1 MITDMKDAKI
11 FSPLQLGRT
20 TLKNRIAMAPMSMHY
35 EATNGTVPK
44 QLADIFVRRAEGGA
58 GYVVIDAVTVDH
70 KYWYIG
76 KTTALDKDSLV
87 PQFAAFAKRVSDAGS
102 TLFPQLIHPGPESIC
117 ALKGI
122 TPLGPSVNTNAN
134 GAVSRPITID
144 EIHKV
149 VKQYGQAARRAEEA
163 GCGGIALH
171 VAHAYMLPGAFLS
184 PLRNKRMDEY
194 GGCIDNRA
202 RLILEIIEECR
213 RNISRDFPIVLRVSG
228 SEREPGGNSLDEM
241 LYLAPKF
248 EAAGVDMLEVSGG
261 VQYEG
266 LQNILPSHS
275 QKIGMN
281 VYEASEIK
289 KVVNIPVF
297 VVGKI
302 NDVRYA
308 ADLVERGL
316 VDGVSMGRPLLA
328 DPDLPKKAYENRF
341 DDITPCGSCGGRCIT
356 PEDPHHPVCKCHINP
371 LVGHEYDYPFN
382 PTDKPKKVLVIG
394 AGPGGMYTAV
404 TAAERGHDVTVW
416 EKSKQ
421 IGGQLNL
428 AVVSP
433 GKQEM
438 CKWLTHLNYRA
449 KKAGVKFE
457 FKKEATVENVKE
469 FAPDAVV
476 VATGATPLIP
486 TFIKGVGDYPIIT
499 THDILSRKV
508 TIPKGT
514 VCILGGGE
522 VACETA
528 EMLMADARPNS
539 FATTGSIGDVEVT
552 LVEMQPQ
559 LMTGVC
565 LPNRN
570 IALASL
576 RREGVKSYI
585 NSKVLE
591 VTEHE
596 VKIQHKDGTEEWL
609 KGFDYIVL
617 GLGSRKYDPLS
628 EELKAFVPEVHVI
641 GDAIKPGQSSDA
653 MHQGFHIALAAGAH
667 IHGHGLQAD
676 AARAQVFHGH
686 VQVLVAAHLH
696 AVQGIAVA
704 IANDHIVIP
713 PFPDGRLFHSGCGTR
728 PRPARA
734 YRFQSRPAGY
744 HRDRSAQSA

>member
-1 MITDMKDAKI
+1 MITDMKNAKL
-11 FSPLQLGRT
+11 FTPLQLGRT

-35 EATNGTVPK
+35 EATDGTVPK
-44 QLADIFVRRAEGGA
+44 QLADIFVRRAEGGV

-76 KTTALDKDSLV
+76 KTTALDKDKLI

-102 TLFPQLIHPGPESIC
+102 TLFPQIIHPGPESIC

-122 TPLGPSVNTNAN
+122 KPLGPSVNTNAN
-134 GAVSRPITID
+134 GHVCREITID

-171 VAHAYMLPGAFLS
+171 AAHAYMLPGAFLS

-213 RNISRDFPIVLRVSG
+213 RNISPDFPIVLRVSG

-356 PEDPHHPVCKCHINP
+356 SEDPHHPVCKCHINP

-486 TFIKGVGDYPIIT
+486 TFIKGVGDYPVIT

-653 MHQGFHIALAAGAH
+653 MHQGFH
-667 IHGHGLQAD
+667 
-676 AARAQVFHGH
+676 V
-686 VQVLVAAHLH
+686 
-696 AVQGIAVA
+696 
-704 IANDHIVIP
+704 
-713 PFPDGRLFHSGCGTR
+713 
-728 PRPARA
+728 
-734 YRFQSRPAGY
+734 GY
-744 HRDRSAQSA
+744 EL

>member
-213 RNISRDFPIVLRVSG
+213 RNISPDFPIVLRVSG

-486 TFIKGVGDYPIIT
+486 TFIKGVGDYPVIT

-596 VKIQHKDGTEEWL
+596 VKIQHQDGTEEWL

-653 MHQGFHIALAAGAH
+653 MHQGFH
-667 IHGHGLQAD
+667 
-676 AARAQVFHGH
+676 V
-686 VQVLVAAHLH
+686 
-696 AVQGIAVA
+696 
-704 IANDHIVIP
+704 
-713 PFPDGRLFHSGCGTR
+713 
-728 PRPARA
+728 
-734 YRFQSRPAGY
+734 GY
-744 HRDRSAQSA
+744 EL

>member
-11 FSPLQLGRT
+11 ISPLQLGRT

-653 MHQGFHIALAAGAH
+653 MHQGFH
-667 IHGHGLQAD
+667 
-676 AARAQVFHGH
+676 V
-686 VQVLVAAHLH
+686 
-696 AVQGIAVA
+696 
-704 IANDHIVIP
+704 
-713 PFPDGRLFHSGCGTR
+713 
-728 PRPARA
+728 
-734 YRFQSRPAGY
+734 GY
-744 HRDRSAQSA
+744 EL

>member
-1 MITDMKDAKI
+1 MITDMKNAKI

-102 TLFPQLIHPGPESIC
+102 TLIPQIIHPGPESIC

-171 VAHAYMLPGAFLS
+171 CAHAYMLPGAFLS

-328 DPDLPKKAYENRF
+328 DPDLPKKALENRF

-371 LVGHEYDYPFN
+371 LVGHEYDFPFN
-382 PTDKPKKVLVIG
+382 PTDKPRKVLIIG
-394 AGPGGMYTAV
+394 AGPGGMY

-486 TFIKGVGDYPIIT
+486 TFIKGVGDYPVIT
-499 THDILSRKV
+499 THDVLSRKV

-528 EMLMADARPNS
+528 EMIMADARPNS

-591 VTEHE
+591 VTEHD
-596 VKIQHKDGTEEWL
+596 VKIQHKDGSEEWL
-609 KGFDYIVL
+609 KGFDYIIL

-641 GDAIKPGQSSDA
+641 GDAVKPGQSSDA
-653 MHQGFHIALAAGAH
+653 MHQGFHI
-667 IHGHGLQAD
+667 
-676 AARAQVFHGH
+676 
-686 VQVLVAAHLH
+686 
-696 AVQGIAVA
+696 
-704 IANDHIVIP
+704 
-713 PFPDGRLFHSGCGTR
+713 
-728 PRPARA
+728 
-734 YRFQSRPAGY
+734 GY
-744 HRDRSAQSA
+744 EL

>member
-1 MITDMKDAKI
+1 MITDMKNAKI

-102 TLFPQLIHPGPESIC
+102 TLIPQIIHPGPESIC

-171 VAHAYMLPGAFLS
+171 CAHAYMLPGAFLS

-328 DPDLPKKAYENRF
+328 DPDLPKKALENRF

-356 PEDPHHPVCKCHINP
+356 PEAPHHPVCKCHINP
-371 LVGHEYDYPFN
+371 LVGHEYDFPFN
-382 PTDKPKKVLVIG
+382 PTDKPKKVLIIG

-416 EKSKQ
+416 EKGKQ

-486 TFIKGVGDYPIIT
+486 TFIKGVGDYPVIT
-499 THDILSRKV
+499 THDVLSRKV

-528 EMLMADARPNS
+528 EMIMADARPNS

-591 VTEHE
+591 VTEHD
-596 VKIQHKDGTEEWL
+596 VKIQHKDGSEEWL
-609 KGFDYIVL
+609 KGFDYIIL

-641 GDAIKPGQSSDA
+641 GDAVKPGQSSDA
-653 MHQGFHIALAAGAH
+653 MHQGFHI
-667 IHGHGLQAD
+667 
-676 AARAQVFHGH
+676 
-686 VQVLVAAHLH
+686 
-696 AVQGIAVA
+696 
-704 IANDHIVIP
+704 
-713 PFPDGRLFHSGCGTR
+713 
-728 PRPARA
+728 
-734 YRFQSRPAGY
+734 GY
-744 HRDRSAQSA
+744 EL

>member
-213 RNISRDFPIVLRVSG
+213 RNISPDFPIVLRVSG

-457 FKKEATVENVKE
+457 FKKEATVESVKE

-486 TFIKGVGDYPIIT
+486 TFIKGVGDYPVIT

-653 MHQGFHIALAAGAH
+653 MHQ
-667 IHGHGLQAD
+667 
-676 AARAQVFHGH
+676 VFH
-686 VQVLVAAHLH
+686 V
-696 AVQGIAVA
+696 
-704 IANDHIVIP
+704 
-713 PFPDGRLFHSGCGTR
+713 
-728 PRPARA
+728 
-734 YRFQSRPAGY
+734 GY
-744 HRDRSAQSA
+744 EL

>member
-1 MITDMKDAKI
+1 MFISAASTALIITLPA
-11 FSPLQLGRT
+11 L
-20 TLKNRIAMAPMSMHY
+20 IA
-35 EATNGTVPK
+35 T
-44 QLADIFVRRAEGGA
+44 VRRLAMPVTHLPVI
-58 GYVVIDAVTVDH
+58 VVGRIND
-70 KYWYIG
+70 
-76 KTTALDKDSLV
+76 
-87 PQFAAFAKRVSDAGS
+87 PRVA
-102 TLFPQLIHPGPESIC
+102 
-117 ALKGI
+117 
-122 TPLGPSVNTNAN
+122 NT
-134 GAVSRPITID
+134 
-144 EIHKV
+144 
-149 VKQYGQAARRAEEA
+149 
-163 GCGGIALH
+163 
-171 VAHAYMLPGAFLS
+171 
-184 PLRNKRMDEY
+184 
-194 GGCIDNRA
+194 
-202 RLILEIIEECR
+202 IL
-213 RNISRDFPIVLRVSG
+213 VSG
-228 SEREPGGNSLDEM
+228 KADL
-241 LYLAPKF
+241 
-248 EAAGVDMLEVSGG
+248 
-261 VQYEG
+261 
-266 LQNILPSHS
+266 
-275 QKIGMN
+275 IGM
-281 VYEASEIK
+281 ARQS
-289 KVVNIPVF
+289 
-297 VVGKI
+297 
-302 NDVRYA
+302 
-308 ADLVERGL
+308 
-316 VDGVSMGRPLLA
+316 LA
-328 DPDLPKKAYENRF
+328 DPETPNKAKEGRF
-341 DDITPCGSCGGRCIT
+341 LDIRRCVGCL
-356 PEDPHHPVCKCHINP
+356 HGC
-371 LVGHEYDYPFN
+371 VGHIDTGRRGTCELNPMIGHETDPDYQIRK
-382 PTDKPKKVLVIG
+382 TETPKNVLIIG

-486 TFIKGVGDYPIIT
+486 TFIKGVGDYPVIT

-528 EMLMADARPNS
+528 EMIMADARPNS

-591 VTEHE
+591 VTEHD
-596 VKIQHKDGTEEWL
+596 VKIQHKDGSEEWL
-609 KGFDYIVL
+609 KGFDYIIL

-641 GDAIKPGQSSDA
+641 GDAVKPGQSSDA
-653 MHQGFHIALAAGAH
+653 MHQGFHI
-667 IHGHGLQAD
+667 
-676 AARAQVFHGH
+676 
-686 VQVLVAAHLH
+686 
-696 AVQGIAVA
+696 
-704 IANDHIVIP
+704 
-713 PFPDGRLFHSGCGTR
+713 
-728 PRPARA
+728 
-734 YRFQSRPAGY
+734 GY
-744 HRDRSAQSA
+744 EL

>member
-213 RNISRDFPIVLRVSG
+213 RKISRDFPIVLRVSG

-653 MHQGFHIALAAGAH
+653 MHQGFH
-667 IHGHGLQAD
+667 
-676 AARAQVFHGH
+676 V
-686 VQVLVAAHLH
+686 
-696 AVQGIAVA
+696 
-704 IANDHIVIP
+704 
-713 PFPDGRLFHSGCGTR
+713 
-728 PRPARA
+728 
-734 YRFQSRPAGY
+734 GY
-744 HRDRSAQSA
+744 EL

>member
-1 MITDMKDAKI
+1 MITDMKKAKL
-11 FSPLQLGRT
+11 FTPLQLGRT

-44 QLADIFVRRAEGGA
+44 RLADIFVRRAEGGA

-76 KTTALDKDSLV
+76 KTTALDKDKLV

-102 TLFPQLIHPGPESIC
+102 VLIPQIIHPGPESIC
-117 ALKGI
+117 AMKGI
-122 TPLGPSVNTNAN
+122 TPIGPSVNTNAN
-134 GAVSRPITID
+134 GHVSRPATIE
-144 EIHKV
+144 EIHKI

-171 VAHAYMLPGAFLS
+171 AAHAYMLPGAFLS

-213 RNISRDFPIVLRVSG
+213 RCVSRDFPIILRVSG
-228 SEREPGGNSLDEM
+228 DERAAGGNSLEEM
-241 LYLAPKF
+241 LDLAPKF

-275 QKIGMN
+275 QPIGKN
-281 VYEASEIK
+281 VHEASEIK

-302 NDVRYA
+302 NDIRYG
-308 ADLVERGL
+308 ADIVERGL
-316 VDGVSMGRPLLA
+316 VDGISLGRPLLA

-356 PEDPHHPVCKCHINP
+356 PEDPLHPVCECHINP

-382 PTDKPKKVLVIG
+382 PTDKPKKVLIIG

-416 EKSKQ
+416 EKNSI

-476 VATGATPLIP
+476 VATGAKPFIP
-486 TFIKGVGDYPIIT
+486 TFIQGIDPEHVIT
-499 THDILSRKV
+499 THDVLSRKV
-508 TIPKGT
+508 IIPQGR

-528 EMLMADARPNS
+528 EMIMRDARPNTN
-539 FATTGSIGDVEVT
+539 FFHTGCIGDVEVE
-552 LVEMQPQ
+552 LVEMMPQ
-559 LMTGVC
+559 MDTGVC
-565 LPNRN
+565 QPNRN
-570 IALASL
+570 VELASL
-576 RREGVKSYI
+576 RNHGVKMHV

-591 VTEHE
+591 VTDRD
-596 VKIQHKDGTEEWL
+596 VKIQSTRDGSEQWL
-609 KGFDYIVL
+609 KDFDFIIL

-628 EELKAFVPEVHVI
+628 EDLKKFVPEVHVI

-653 MHQGFHIALAAGAH
+653 MHQGFK
-667 IHGHGLQAD
+667 
-676 AARAQVFHGH
+676 V
-686 VQVLVAAHLH
+686 
-696 AVQGIAVA
+696 
-704 IANDHIVIP
+704 
-713 PFPDGRLFHSGCGTR
+713 
-728 PRPARA
+728 
-734 YRFQSRPAGY
+734 GY
-744 HRDRSAQSA
+744 NL

>member
-1 MITDMKDAKI
+1 MITDMKNAKI

-102 TLFPQLIHPGPESIC
+102 TLIPQIIHPGPESIC

-171 VAHAYMLPGAFLS
+171 CAHAYMLPGAFLS

-328 DPDLPKKAYENRF
+328 DPDLPKKALENRF

-371 LVGHEYDYPFN
+371 LVGHEYDFPFN
-382 PTDKPKKVLVIG
+382 PTDKPKKVLIIG

-486 TFIKGVGDYPIIT
+486 TFIKGVGAYPVIT
-499 THDILSRKV
+499 THDVLSRKV

-528 EMLMADARPNS
+528 EMIMADARPNS

-591 VTEHE
+591 VTEHD
-596 VKIQHKDGTEEWL
+596 VKIQHKDGSEEWL
-609 KGFDYIVL
+609 KGFDYIIL

-641 GDAIKPGQSSDA
+641 GDAVKPGQSSDA
-653 MHQGFHIALAAGAH
+653 MHQGFHI
-667 IHGHGLQAD
+667 
-676 AARAQVFHGH
+676 
-686 VQVLVAAHLH
+686 
-696 AVQGIAVA
+696 
-704 IANDHIVIP
+704 
-713 PFPDGRLFHSGCGTR
+713 
-728 PRPARA
+728 
-734 YRFQSRPAGY
+734 GY
-744 HRDRSAQSA
+744 EL

>member
-539 FATTGSIGDVEVT
+539 FATTGSIGDEEVT

-653 MHQGFHIALAAGAH
+653 MHQGFH
-667 IHGHGLQAD
+667 
-676 AARAQVFHGH
+676 V
-686 VQVLVAAHLH
+686 
-696 AVQGIAVA
+696 
-704 IANDHIVIP
+704 
-713 PFPDGRLFHSGCGTR
+713 
-728 PRPARA
+728 
-734 YRFQSRPAGY
+734 GY
-744 HRDRSAQSA
+744 EL

>member
-213 RNISRDFPIVLRVSG
+213 RNISPDFPIVLRVSG

-248 EAAGVDMLEVSGG
+248 EAAGVDMLGVSGG
-261 VQYEG
+261 VQYQG

-486 TFIKGVGDYPIIT
+486 TFIKGVGDYPVIT

-653 MHQGFHIALAAGAH
+653 MHQGFH
-667 IHGHGLQAD
+667 
-676 AARAQVFHGH
+676 V
-686 VQVLVAAHLH
+686 
-696 AVQGIAVA
+696 
-704 IANDHIVIP
+704 
-713 PFPDGRLFHSGCGTR
+713 
-728 PRPARA
+728 
-734 YRFQSRPAGY
+734 GY
-744 HRDRSAQSA
+744 EL

>member
-1 MITDMKDAKI
+1 MITDMKNAKL
-11 FSPLQLGRT
+11 FSPLQLGKT
-20 TLKNRIAMAPMSMHY
+20 TLQNRIAMAPMSMHY
-35 EATNGTVPK
+35 EATDGTVPK
-44 QLADIFVRRAEGGA
+44 QLADIFVRRAEGGV

-87 PQFAAFAKRVSDAGS
+87 PQFADFAKRISNAGS
-102 TLFPQLIHPGPESIC
+102 TLFPQIVHPGPESIC
-117 ALKGI
+117 AFKGI
-122 TPLGPSVNTNAN
+122 KPLGPSVNTNAN
-134 GAVSRPITID
+134 GHVSREMTID

-171 VAHAYMLPGAFLS
+171 TAHAYMLPGAFLS

-213 RNISRDFPIVLRVSG
+213 RCVSRDFPIVLRVSG
-228 SEREPGGNSLDEM
+228 DERHAGGNSLEEM

-275 QKIGMN
+275 QRIGMN

-302 NDVRYA
+302 NDIRYA
-308 ADLVERGL
+308 ADIVERGL
-316 VDGVSMGRPLLA
+316 VDGVTLGRPLLA
-328 DPDLPKKAYENRF
+328 DPDLPKKARENRF

-356 PEDPHHPVCKCHINP
+356 PEDPNHVVCKCHINP
-371 LVGHEYDYPFN
+371 LVGREYDFPF
-382 PTDKPKKVLVIG
+382 KPAEKAKKLLVIG

-416 EKSKQ
+416 EKSNH

-438 CKWLTHLNYRA
+438 TKWMVHLNYRA

-457 FKKEATVENVKE
+457 FKKEATVDMVKE

-476 VATGATPLIP
+476 VATGAKPFIP
-486 TFIKGVGDYPIIT
+486 TFIKGVDPAKAIT

-508 TIPKGT
+508 TVPKGR

-528 EMLMADARPNS
+528 EMLMNDARPNAN
-539 FATTGSIGDVEVT
+539 FVKAASIGDVEVT
-552 LVEMQPQ
+552 LIEMLPQ
-559 LMTGVC
+559 MMTGVC
-565 LPNRN
+565 APNRN
-570 IALASL
+570 IAMASL
-576 RREGVKSYI
+576 RREGVEMHV

-591 VTEHE
+591 ITDHDVL
-596 VKIQHKDGTEEWL
+596 IQHKDGSEEWL

-628 EELKAFVPEVHVI
+628 EELKTFVPEVYVI

-653 MHQGFHIALAAGAH
+653 MHQGFE
-667 IHGHGLQAD
+667 
-676 AARAQVFHGH
+676 V
-686 VQVLVAAHLH
+686 
-696 AVQGIAVA
+696 
-704 IANDHIVIP
+704 
-713 PFPDGRLFHSGCGTR
+713 
-728 PRPARA
+728 
-734 YRFQSRPAGY
+734 GY
-744 HRDRSAQSA
+744 KL

>member
-1 MITDMKDAKI
+1 MITDMKNAKL
-11 FSPLQLGRT
+11 FSPLQIGRT

-35 EATNGTVPK
+35 EATDGTVPK
-44 QLADIFVRRAEGGA
+44 QLADIFVRRAEGGV

-76 KTTALDKDSLV
+76 KTTALDKDKLV
-87 PQFAAFAKRVSDAGS
+87 PQFKAFAQRVTDAGS
-102 TLFPQLIHPGPESIC
+102 TLIPQIIHPGPESIC

-122 TPLGPSVNTNAN
+122 KPLGPSVNTNAN
-134 GAVSRPITID
+134 GAVSRPMTIE
-144 EIHKV
+144 EIQKV

-171 VAHAYMLPGAFLS
+171 CAHAYMLPGAFLS

-213 RNISRDFPIVLRVSG
+213 RNVSRDFPIVLRVSG
-228 SEREPGGNSLDEM
+228 SERLPGGNSLEEM

-275 QKIGMN
+275 QKIGIN

-302 NDVRYA
+302 NDIRYG
-308 ADLVERGL
+308 ADIVERGL
-316 VDGVSMGRPLLA
+316 VDGITLGRPLLA
-328 DPDLPKKAYENRF
+328 DPDLPKKALENRF

-356 PEDPHHPVCKCHINP
+356 PENPQHPVCKCHINP
-371 LVGHEYDYPFN
+371 LVGQEYDFPFN
-382 PTDKPKKVLVIG
+382 PTTSPKKVLVIG

-416 EKSKQ
+416 EKKAI

-457 FKKEATVENVKE
+457 FKKEATVESVKE
-469 FAPDAVV
+469 FAPDTVV

-486 TFIKGVGDYPIIT
+486 TFIKGVGEYPVIT
-499 THDILSRKV
+499 THDILSRKI
-508 TIPKGT
+508 TIPKGR

-539 FATTGSIGDVEVT
+539 FATTGSIGDVGVT
-552 LVEMQPQ
+552 LIEMLPQ
-559 LMTGVC
+559 MMTGVC

-576 RREGVKSYI
+576 RREGVQMNV

-591 VTEHE
+591 VTEHD
-596 VKIQHKDGTEEWL
+596 VKIQRKDGTEEWL
-609 KGFDYIVL
+609 RGFDYIVL
-617 GLGSRKYDPLS
+617 GLGSRKYDPIS
-628 EELKAFVPEVHVI
+628 EDLKAFVPEVYVI
-641 GDAIKPGQSSDA
+641 GDAVKPGQSSDA
-653 MHQGFHIALAAGAH
+653 MHQGFY
-667 IHGHGLQAD
+667 
-676 AARAQVFHGH
+676 
-686 VQVLVAAHLH
+686 
-696 AVQGIAVA
+696 
-704 IANDHIVIP
+704 
-713 PFPDGRLFHSGCGTR
+713 T
-728 PRPARA
+728 
-734 YRFQSRPAGY
+734 GY
-744 HRDRSAQSA
+744 KI

>member
-1 MITDMKDAKI
+1 MITNMKDAKI
-11 FSPLQLGRT
+11 FSPLQLGKT

-35 EATNGTVPK
+35 EATDGTVPK
-44 QLADIFVRRAEGGA
+44 RLADIFVRRAEGGA
-58 GYVVIDAVTVDH
+58 GYIVIDAVTVDH

-76 KTTALDKDSLV
+76 RTTALDKDRLV
-87 PQFAAFAKRVSDAGS
+87 PQFRDFAKRISDAGS
-102 TLFPQLIHPGPESIC
+102 TLFPQIIHPGPESIC

-122 TPLGPSVNTNAN
+122 TPIGPSVNTNAN
-134 GAVSRPITID
+134 GHVSRPATI
-144 EIHKV
+144 EELQKIV
-149 VKQYGQAARRAEEA
+149 RQYGQAARRAEEA

-171 VAHAYMLPGAFLS
+171 AAHAYMLPGAFLS

-202 RLILEIIEECR
+202 RFILEIIEECR
-213 RNISRDFPIVLRVSG
+213 RCVSRDFPIILRISG
-228 SEREPGGNSLDEM
+228 SERLPGGNSLDEM

-266 LQNILPSHS
+266 LENILPSHS

-289 KVVNIPVF
+289 KVVGIPVF

-302 NDVRYA
+302 NDIRYG

-316 VDGVSMGRPLLA
+316 VDGISMGRPLLA
-328 DPDLPKKAYENRF
+328 DPDLPNKARENRF

-356 PEDPHHPVCKCHINP
+356 PEDPQHPVCKCHINP
-371 LVGHEYDYPFN
+371 LVGREYDFPF
-382 PTDKPKKVLVIG
+382 KPASPVKKLLVIG
-394 AGPGGMYTAV
+394 AGPGGMYAAV

-416 EKSKQ
+416 EKSDR

-438 CKWLTHLNYRA
+438 CKWLVHLNYRA
-449 KKAGVKFE
+449 KKAGVRFA
-457 FKKEATVENVKE
+457 FNREADAESVRA
-469 FAPDAVV
+469 FAPDAVI
-476 VATGATPLIP
+476 VATGATALIP
-486 TFIKGVGDYPIIT
+486 TFIKGVGEYPIVT
-499 THDILSRKV
+499 THDILARRV
-508 TIPKGT
+508 TVPKGR

-539 FATTGSIGDVEVT
+539 FAATGSIGDVEVT

-559 LMTGVC
+559 MMTGVC

-570 IALASL
+570 VALASL
-576 RREGVKSYI
+576 RREGVRMFV

-591 VTEHE
+591 VTERD
-596 VKIQHKDGTEEWL
+596 VLIRRRDGTEEWL
-609 KGFDYIVL
+609 RDFDCIVL
-617 GLGSRKYDPLS
+617 GLGSRKYDPIS
-628 EELKAFVPEVHVI
+628 EQLRSFVPEVFVI
-641 GDAIKPGQSSDA
+641 GDAVKPGQSSDA
-653 MHQGFHIALAAGAH
+653 MHQGFE
-667 IHGHGLQAD
+667 
-676 AARAQVFHGH
+676 V
-686 VQVLVAAHLH
+686 
-696 AVQGIAVA
+696 
-704 IANDHIVIP
+704 
-713 PFPDGRLFHSGCGTR
+713 
-728 PRPARA
+728 A
-734 YRFQSRPAGY
+734 YRL
-744 HRDRSAQSA
+744 

>member
-1 MITDMKDAKI
+1 MITDMKNAKI

-102 TLFPQLIHPGPESIC
+102 TLIPQIIHPGPESIC

-171 VAHAYMLPGAFLS
+171 CAHAYMLPGAFLS

-328 DPDLPKKAYENRF
+328 DPDLPKKALENRF

-371 LVGHEYDYPFN
+371 LVGHEYDFPFN
-382 PTDKPKKVLVIG
+382 PTDKPRKVLIIG

-416 EKSKQ
+416 EKGKQ

-486 TFIKGVGDYPIIT
+486 TFIKGVGDYPVIT
-499 THDILSRKV
+499 THDVLSRKV

-522 VACETA
+522 GACETA
-528 EMLMADARPNS
+528 EMIMADARPNS

-591 VTEHE
+591 VTEHD
-596 VKIQHKDGTEEWL
+596 VKIQHKDGSEEWL
-609 KGFDYIVL
+609 KGFDYIIL

-641 GDAIKPGQSSDA
+641 GDAVKPGQSSDA
-653 MHQGFHIALAAGAH
+653 MHQGFHI
-667 IHGHGLQAD
+667 
-676 AARAQVFHGH
+676 
-686 VQVLVAAHLH
+686 
-696 AVQGIAVA
+696 
-704 IANDHIVIP
+704 
-713 PFPDGRLFHSGCGTR
+713 
-728 PRPARA
+728 
-734 YRFQSRPAGY
+734 GY
-744 HRDRSAQSA
+744 EL

>member
-1 MITDMKDAKI
+1 MITDMKNAKI

-122 TPLGPSVNTNAN
+122 KPLGPSVNTNAN

-171 VAHAYMLPGAFLS
+171 CAHAYMLPGAFLS

-328 DPDLPKKAYENRF
+328 DPDLPKKALENRF

-371 LVGHEYDYPFN
+371 LVGHEYDFPFN
-382 PTDKPKKVLVIG
+382 PTDKPKKVLIIG

-486 TFIKGVGDYPIIT
+486 TFIKGVGDYPVIT

-591 VTEHE
+591 VTEHD

-653 MHQGFHIALAAGAH
+653 MHQGFHI
-667 IHGHGLQAD
+667 
-676 AARAQVFHGH
+676 
-686 VQVLVAAHLH
+686 
-696 AVQGIAVA
+696 
-704 IANDHIVIP
+704 
-713 PFPDGRLFHSGCGTR
+713 
-728 PRPARA
+728 
-734 YRFQSRPAGY
+734 GY
-744 HRDRSAQSA
+744 EL

>member
-213 RNISRDFPIVLRVSG
+213 RNISPDFPIVLRVSG

-328 DPDLPKKAYENRF
+328 DPDLPKKALENRF
-341 DDITPCGSCGGRCIT
+341 DDITPCGSCGGRGIT

-371 LVGHEYDYPFN
+371 LVGHEYDFPFN
-382 PTDKPKKVLVIG
+382 PTDKPRKVLIIG

-486 TFIKGVGDYPIIT
+486 TFIKGVGDYPVIT

-653 MHQGFHIALAAGAH
+653 MHQGFH
-667 IHGHGLQAD
+667 
-676 AARAQVFHGH
+676 V
-686 VQVLVAAHLH
+686 
-696 AVQGIAVA
+696 
-704 IANDHIVIP
+704 
-713 PFPDGRLFHSGCGTR
+713 
-728 PRPARA
+728 
-734 YRFQSRPAGY
+734 GY
-744 HRDRSAQSA
+744 EL

>member
-382 PTDKPKKVLVIG
+382 PTDKPKKVLIIG
-394 AGPGGMYTAV
+394 TGPGGMYTAV

-486 TFIKGVGDYPIIT
+486 TFIKGVGDYPVIT

-653 MHQGFHIALAAGAH
+653 MHQGFH
-667 IHGHGLQAD
+667 
-676 AARAQVFHGH
+676 V
-686 VQVLVAAHLH
+686 
-696 AVQGIAVA
+696 
-704 IANDHIVIP
+704 
-713 PFPDGRLFHSGCGTR
+713 
-728 PRPARA
+728 
-734 YRFQSRPAGY
+734 GY
-744 HRDRSAQSA
+744 EL

>member
-514 VCILGGGE
+514 VRILGGGE

-641 GDAIKPGQSSDA
+641 GDAVKPGQSSDA
-653 MHQGFHIALAAGAH
+653 MHQGFHI
-667 IHGHGLQAD
+667 
-676 AARAQVFHGH
+676 
-686 VQVLVAAHLH
+686 
-696 AVQGIAVA
+696 
-704 IANDHIVIP
+704 
-713 PFPDGRLFHSGCGTR
+713 
-728 PRPARA
+728 
-734 YRFQSRPAGY
+734 GY
-744 HRDRSAQSA
+744 EL

>member
-1 MITDMKDAKI
+1 MITDMKNAKL
-11 FSPLQLGRT
+11 FSPLQIGRT

-35 EATNGTVPK
+35 EATDGTVPK
-44 QLADIFVRRAEGGA
+44 QLADIFVRRAEGGV

-76 KTTALDKDSLV
+76 KTTALDKDKLV
-87 PQFAAFAKRVSDAGS
+87 PQFKAFAQRVTDAGS
-102 TLFPQLIHPGPESIC
+102 TLIPQIIHPGPESIC

-122 TPLGPSVNTNAN
+122 KPLGPSVNTNAN
-134 GAVSRPITID
+134 GAVSRPMTIE
-144 EIHKV
+144 EIQKV

-171 VAHAYMLPGAFLS
+171 CAHAYMLPGAFLS

-213 RNISRDFPIVLRVSG
+213 RNVSRDFPIVLRVSG
-228 SEREPGGNSLDEM
+228 SERLPGGNSLEEM

-302 NDVRYA
+302 NDIRYG
-308 ADLVERGL
+308 ADIVERGL
-316 VDGVSMGRPLLA
+316 VDGITLGRPLLA
-328 DPDLPKKAYENRF
+328 DPDLPKKALENRF

-356 PEDPHHPVCKCHINP
+356 PENPQHPVCKCHINP
-371 LVGHEYDYPFN
+371 LVGQEYDFPFN
-382 PTDKPKKVLVIG
+382 PTTSPKKVLVIG

-416 EKSKQ
+416 EKKAI

-457 FKKEATVENVKE
+457 FKKEATVESVKE
-469 FAPDAVV
+469 FAPDTVV

-486 TFIKGVGDYPIIT
+486 TFIKGVGEYPVIT
-499 THDILSRKV
+499 THDILSRKI
-508 TIPKGT
+508 TIPKGR

-552 LVEMQPQ
+552 LIEMLPQ
-559 LMTGVC
+559 MMTGVC

-576 RREGVKSYI
+576 RREGVQMNV

-591 VTEHE
+591 VTEHD
-596 VKIQHKDGTEEWL
+596 VKIQRKDGTEEWL
-609 KGFDYIVL
+609 RGFDYIVL
-617 GLGSRKYDPLS
+617 GLGSRKYDPIS
-628 EELKAFVPEVHVI
+628 EDLKAFVPEVYVI
-641 GDAIKPGQSSDA
+641 GDAVKPGQSSDA
-653 MHQGFHIALAAGAH
+653 MHQGFY
-667 IHGHGLQAD
+667 
-676 AARAQVFHGH
+676 
-686 VQVLVAAHLH
+686 
-696 AVQGIAVA
+696 
-704 IANDHIVIP
+704 
-713 PFPDGRLFHSGCGTR
+713 T
-728 PRPARA
+728 
-734 YRFQSRPAGY
+734 GY
-744 HRDRSAQSA
+744 KI

>member
-213 RNISRDFPIVLRVSG
+213 RNISPDFPIVLRVSG

-457 FKKEATVENVKE
+457 FKKEATVESVKE

-628 EELKAFVPEVHVI
+628 EELKAFAPEVHVI

-653 MHQGFHIALAAGAH
+653 MHQGFH
-667 IHGHGLQAD
+667 
-676 AARAQVFHGH
+676 V
-686 VQVLVAAHLH
+686 
-696 AVQGIAVA
+696 
-704 IANDHIVIP
+704 
-713 PFPDGRLFHSGCGTR
+713 
-728 PRPARA
+728 
-734 YRFQSRPAGY
+734 GY
-744 HRDRSAQSA
+744 EL

>member
-76 KTTALDKDSLV
+76 KTTALDKASLV

-486 TFIKGVGDYPIIT
+486 TFIKGVGDYPVIT

-653 MHQGFHIALAAGAH
+653 MHQGFH
-667 IHGHGLQAD
+667 
-676 AARAQVFHGH
+676 V
-686 VQVLVAAHLH
+686 
-696 AVQGIAVA
+696 
-704 IANDHIVIP
+704 
-713 PFPDGRLFHSGCGTR
+713 
-728 PRPARA
+728 
-734 YRFQSRPAGY
+734 GY
-744 HRDRSAQSA
+744 EL

>member
-149 VKQYGQAARRAEEA
+149 VKQYGQAVRRAEEA

-653 MHQGFHIALAAGAH
+653 MHQGFH
-667 IHGHGLQAD
+667 
-676 AARAQVFHGH
+676 V
-686 VQVLVAAHLH
+686 
-696 AVQGIAVA
+696 
-704 IANDHIVIP
+704 
-713 PFPDGRLFHSGCGTR
+713 
-728 PRPARA
+728 
-734 YRFQSRPAGY
+734 GY
-744 HRDRSAQSA
+744 EL

>member
-213 RNISRDFPIVLRVSG
+213 RNISPDFPIVLRVSG

-438 CKWLTHLNYRA
+438 CKWLTHLNRA

-486 TFIKGVGDYPIIT
+486 TFIKGVGDYPVIT

-653 MHQGFHIALAAGAH
+653 MHQGFH
-667 IHGHGLQAD
+667 
-676 AARAQVFHGH
+676 V
-686 VQVLVAAHLH
+686 
-696 AVQGIAVA
+696 
-704 IANDHIVIP
+704 
-713 PFPDGRLFHSGCGTR
+713 
-728 PRPARA
+728 
-734 YRFQSRPAGY
+734 GY
-744 HRDRSAQSA
+744 EL